1 MGQLNI
7 KDDKLIAE
15 AKELAALLGT
25 TATAAMREAVRERL
39 AQERRDR
46 AALAEDLMAIGRR
59 AAARLTPDQRRIDH
73 SDLYDENGLPR

>member
-25 TATAAMREAVRERL
+25 TATAAVREAVRERL

-46 AALAEDLMAIGRR
+46 AALAADLMAIGRR

-73 SDLYDENGLPR
+73 SDLYDESGLPR